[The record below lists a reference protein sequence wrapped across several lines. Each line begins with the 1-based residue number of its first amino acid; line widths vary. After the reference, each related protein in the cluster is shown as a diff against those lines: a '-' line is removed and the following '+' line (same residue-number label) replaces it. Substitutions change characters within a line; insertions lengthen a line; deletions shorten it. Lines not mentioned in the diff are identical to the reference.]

1 MVPALPLYPKKCELG
16 PGPVWALTHVVSGP
30 RVGGAAASQAWAKH
44 ERRERRLPVV
54 ILRALVVRGRA
65 VARRDSSCTDAWK
78 RSLRFVANALDER
91 QSSSDDEADD
101 RKRARVL
108 VCNEGPF
115 RHVVSFL

>member
-1 MVPALPLYPKKCELG
+1 M
-16 PGPVWALTHVVSGP
+16 
-30 RVGGAAASQAWAKH
+30 
-44 ERRERRLPVV
+44 V
-54 ILRALVVRGRA
+54 ILRALVGRGRA
-65 VARRDSSCTDAWK
+65 VARRDTAYGEPWK

-115 RHVVSFL
+115 RHIVSFL

>member
-1 MVPALPLYPKKCELG
+1 M
-16 PGPVWALTHVVSGP
+16 
-30 RVGGAAASQAWAKH
+30 
-44 ERRERRLPVV
+44 V

-115 RHVVSFL
+115 RHAAARCLPASGVGWRHRRRRSRPY